1 MDSEARFVM
10 LCEAEDGSWEGAP
23 IVLLLLRLDE
33 GVVLSTWMI
42 LLLLAPFSI
51 SLVEIVA
58 ELVKP
63 PSVMEL
69 WVVKF
74 TTSEELEQAE

>member
-10 LCEAEDGSWEGAP
+10 LCEAEDGSWEVEP
-23 IVLLLLRLDE
+23 IVLLLRLDK

-51 SLVEIVA
+51 SLEEIVA

>member
-1 MDSEARFVM
+1 M
-10 LCEAEDGSWEGAP
+10 LCEAEDGSLEVEPTVILKLGK
-23 IVLLLLRLDE
+23 

>member
-10 LCEAEDGSWEGAP
+10 LCEAEDGSWEVAP

-42 LLLLAPFSI
+42 LLLLVTFSVLI
-51 SLVEIVA
+51 LKA
-58 ELVKP
+58 EP
-63 PSVMEL
+63 PSVMGL
-69 WVVKF
+69 WMVKF
-74 TTSEELEQAE
+74 TTFEELEQAE

>member
-10 LCEAEDGSWEGAP
+10 LCEAEDGSWEVEP
-23 IVLLLLRLDE
+23 IVLLRLDK